1 LRRRPI
7 QIQEANLSRQL
18 SQQEIDAVFQGMQDH
33 KREAPA
39 VKFDFRRPDR
49 IPKSQVRAIHLLH
62 DTFVR
67 NLVSSLSAYLRSYLT
82 VNLVSV
88 EQLSYAEFL
97 DGLPSPTCIV
107 SLGLSPYDGNG
118 VLELN
123 PSLVFP
129 ILEMLLG
136 GTGKSSATIQR
147 DITEI
152 EQRLLDGLFRIIL
165 QDLREA
171 WKAVTNVDF
180 TIESME
186 TEPQLLHLL
195 APNEAVV
202 SIGIEV
208 RIGETVG
215 MMNIAMPSIVIK
227 MMRQKFD
234 QQWSVR
240 KTTAS
245 ATEQMRVLR
254 VLRQAAITL
263 EARME
268 GPTLSVGDLLEMREG
283 NLLTFDYAVER
294 PVELLVNGTRKFT
307 GQVVS
312 TGRKRAFQIAA
323 MRPYH
328 GKISEEG
335 GASSGSGKGE

>member
-1 LRRRPI
+1 MNR
-7 QIQEANLSRQL
+7 EL
-18 SQQEIDAVFQGMQDH
+18 SQQEIDAVFQNLH
-33 KREAPA
+33 SSKRETPA
-39 VKFDFRRPDR
+39 VLFDFRRPDR

-97 DGLPSPTCIV
+97 DGLPSPTCMV
-107 SLGLSPYDGNG
+107 SLGLRPYDGNG

-136 GTGKSSATIQR
+136 GTGKSSVNIQR

-165 QDLREA
+165 HDLHEA
-171 WKAVTNVDF
+171 WKGVTELEF
-180 TIESME
+180 TIESVE
-186 TEPQLLHLL
+186 TEPQLLHIL

-202 SIGIEV
+202 AIGVEV

-215 MMNIAMPSIVIK
+215 MMNIGMPSIVIK
-227 MMRQKFD
+227 MMRHKFD

-240 KTTAS
+240 KTRAS
-245 ATEQMRVLR
+245 ENEQRRILGYLR
-254 VLRQAAITL
+254 EASLHV
-263 EARME
+263 EARLE
-268 GPTLSVGDLLEMREG
+268 GPTLTVGDLLDMEEG
-283 NLLTFDYAVER
+283 HLLTFDYPVER
-294 PVELLVNGTRKFT
+294 SIELLINGMRRYTA
-307 GQVVS
+307 QVVT
-312 TGRKRAFQIAA
+312 TGRKRACLVENIRKPKPQ
-323 MRPYH
+323 
-328 GKISEEG
+328 GKISGEEA
-335 GASSGSGKGE
+335 GAASVAETSA

>member
-1 LRRRPI
+1 M
-7 QIQEANLSRQL
+7 SRQL
-18 SQQEIDAVFQGMQDH
+18 SQQEIDAVFENIQEN
-33 KREAPA
+33 KRESPT

-67 NLVSSLSAYLRSYLT
+67 NLVSSLSAYLRSYLM

-88 EQLSYAEFL
+88 EQLSYSEFL

-129 ILEMLLG
+129 IIEMLLG
-136 GTGKSSATIQR
+136 GTGKSSANIQR

-171 WKAVTNVDF
+171 WKTVTAVDF

-186 TEPQLLHLL
+186 TEPQLLHVL

-202 SIGIEV
+202 SIGIEM

-215 MMNIAMPSIVIK
+215 MMNIALPSIVIK

-240 KTTAS
+240 KTHAS
-245 ATEQMRVLR
+245 ENEQGRILR
-254 VLRQAAITL
+254 VLRQSRLGI

-268 GPTLSVGDLLEMREG
+268 GPTLAIADLL
-283 NLLTFDYAVER
+283 NLKVGHLLNFEFSVER
-294 PVELLVNGTRKFT
+294 PIEILVNGVRKYT
-307 GQVVS
+307 GHVVS
-312 TGRKRAFQIAA
+312 TGKKRACQVEAI
-323 MRPYH
+323 RPASQ
-328 GKISEEG
+328 GRNKDERPA
-335 GASSGSGKGE
+335 GASSAGAP

>member
-1 LRRRPI
+1 L
-7 QIQEANLSRQL
+7 NRQL
-18 SQQEIDAVFQGMQDH
+18 SQQEIDAVFQRMQDR
-33 KREAPA
+33 KRETPA

-97 DGLPSPTCIV
+97 DGLPSPTCMV
-107 SLGLSPYDGNG
+107 SLGLSPYDGNA

-136 GTGKSSATIQR
+136 GTGKASAAIQR

-152 EQRLLDGLFRIIL
+152 EQKLLDGLFRIIL
-165 QDLREA
+165 HDLREA
-171 WKAVTNVDF
+171 WKGVTAVEF
-180 TIESME
+180 TIEAME

-202 SIGIEV
+202 CIGVEL

-227 MMRQKFD
+227 MMRHRFD

-240 KTTAS
+240 KTHAS
-245 ATEQMRVLR
+245 EAEQMRILR
-254 VLRQAAITL
+254 VLREANLSL
-263 EARME
+263 EVRLE
-268 GPTLSVGDLLEMREG
+268 GPTLKVRDLLELSEG
-283 NLLTFDYAVER
+283 HLLTLDYAAGR
-294 PVELLVNGTRKFT
+294 PVELLVNGTHKFA

-312 TGRKRAFQIAA
+312 TGKKRAYLVEKA
-323 MRPYH
+323 RPLPPQ
-328 GKISEEG
+328 GKINDDDVVASAEP
-335 GASSGSGKGE
+335 ASSE

>member
-1 LRRRPI
+1 
-7 QIQEANLSRQL
+7 LSRQL
-18 SQQEIDAVFQGMQDH
+18 SQQEIDAVFQNMQDH
-33 KREAPA
+33 RREVPA

-97 DGLPSPTCIV
+97 DGLPSPTCMV

-136 GTGKSSATIQR
+136 GTGKASGSIQR

-152 EQRLLDGLFRIIL
+152 EQKLLDGLFRIIL
-165 QDLREA
+165 HDLREA
-171 WKAVTNVDF
+171 WKGVTAVDF

-186 TEPQLLHLL
+186 TEPQLLHIL

-202 SIGIEV
+202 AVGVEV

-240 KTTAS
+240 KTHAS
-245 ATEQMRVLR
+245 QGEQSRMLRLLRQSSLNIEAMLEGQTLR
-254 VLRQAAITL
+254 VQ
-263 EARME
+263 
-268 GPTLSVGDLLEMREG
+268 DLLDLQEG
-283 NLLTFDYAVER
+283 HLLMFDFPVER
-294 PVELLVNGTRKFT
+294 SIDLLVNRTHKYR
-307 GQVVS
+307 GQMVS
-312 TGRKRAFQIAA
+312 TGKKRACLIEKCCLPAPLSDAQSQG
-323 MRPYH
+323 R
-328 GKISEEG
+328 ISDVG
-335 GASSGSGKGE
+335 GAAAAPGAES

>member
-1 LRRRPI
+1 V
-7 QIQEANLSRQL
+7 SRQL
-18 SQQEIDAVFQGMQDH
+18 SQQEIDAVFQNMQDR
-33 KREAPA
+33 KRETPA

-97 DGLPSPTCIV
+97 DGLPSPTCMV

-118 VLELN
+118 VMELN

-129 ILEMLLG
+129 IIEMLLG
-136 GTGKSSATIQR
+136 GTGKSSVPIQR
-147 DITEI
+147 DVTEI
-152 EQRLLDGLFRIIL
+152 EQKLLDGIFRIIL
-165 QDLREA
+165 NDLREA
-171 WKAVTNVDF
+171 WRAVTTVDF

-186 TEPQLLHLL
+186 TEPQLLHIL

-202 SIGIEV
+202 SIGVEI

-240 KTTAS
+240 KTHAS
-245 ATEQMRVLR
+245 DHEQVRVLR
-254 VLRQAAITL
+254 FVREGLLTL
-263 EARME
+263 EARLE
-268 GPTLSVGDLLEMREG
+268 GPTMTISDLLTLSEG
-283 NLLTFDYAVER
+283 NLLTFDYPVER
-294 PVELLVNGTRKFT
+294 SIELLVNGSRKFT
-307 GQVVS
+307 SQIAS
-312 TGRKRAFQIAA
+312 TGKKRACVVEQIRHLLPQGNINEDA
-323 MRPYH
+323 
-328 GKISEEG
+328 G
-335 GASSGSGKGE
+335 GGEAENPPA

>member
-1 LRRRPI
+1 MNR
-7 QIQEANLSRQL
+7 EL
-18 SQQEIDAVFQGMQDH
+18 SQQEIDAVFQNMTDR
-33 KREAPA
+33 KRETPA
-39 VKFDFRRPDR
+39 IKFDFRRPDR

-136 GTGKSSATIQR
+136 GTGKGSASIQR

-152 EQRLLDGLFRIIL
+152 EQKLLDGLFRIIL
-165 QDLREA
+165 HDLREA
-171 WKAVTNVDF
+171 WKGVTAVDF
-180 TIESME
+180 TIEAME

-202 SIGIEV
+202 SIGVEV
-208 RIGETVG
+208 RIGESVG

-240 KTTAS
+240 KTHAN
-245 ATEQMRVLR
+245 AIEQVRVLR
-254 VLRQAAITL
+254 TLKEGRLTL
-263 EARME
+263 EARLE
-268 GPTLSVGDLLEMREG
+268 GPTLSVENLLELSEG
-283 NLLTFDYAVER
+283 HLLLFDYPVER

-307 GQVVS
+307 AQMVS
-312 TGRKRAFQIAA
+312 TGRKRGCLVDQVRVSPAQAHA
-323 MRPYH
+323 Q
-328 GKISEEG
+328 GKISEEP
-335 GASSGSGKGE
+335 AEGSTSAAAG

>member
-1 LRRRPI
+1 M
-7 QIQEANLSRQL
+7 NRQL
-18 SQQEIDAVFQGMQDH
+18 SQQEIDDVFQHMQER

-39 VKFDFRRPDR
+39 AKFDFRRPDR
-49 IPKSQVRAIHLLH
+49 IPKSQVRAIHMLH

-97 DGLPSPTCIV
+97 DGLPSPTCMV
-107 SLGLSPYDGNG
+107 SLGLSPYDGNA

-123 PSLVFP
+123 PSLAFP
-129 ILEMLLG
+129 ILEMLMG
-136 GTGKSSATIQR
+136 GTGKASAAIQR

-152 EQRLLDGLFRIIL
+152 EQKLLDGLFCIIL
-165 QDLREA
+165 HDLREA
-171 WKAVTNVDF
+171 WKGVAEVEF
-180 TIESME
+180 TIEAME
-186 TEPQLLHLL
+186 TEPQLLCLL

-202 SIGIEV
+202 STGVEL

-227 MMRQKFD
+227 MMRHKFD

-240 KTTAS
+240 KTHAS
-245 ATEQMRVLR
+245 GPEQMRILR
-254 VLRQAAITL
+254 LLREASLTI
-263 EARME
+263 EARLE
-268 GPTLSVGDLLEMREG
+268 GPTLRVRDLLELSEG
-283 NLLTFDYAVER
+283 QLLTLDYPAGR
-294 PVELLVNGTRKFT
+294 PIEMLVNGSHRFA

-312 TGRKRAFQIAA
+312 TGRKRACLVERANPSPPQGRMSEDEAA
-323 MRPYH
+323 
-328 GKISEEG
+328 G
-335 GASSGSGKGE
+335 GAEPG

>member
-1 LRRRPI
+1 
-7 QIQEANLSRQL
+7 LSRQL
-18 SQQEIDAVFQGMQDH
+18 TQQEIDAVFQTFH
-33 KREAPA
+33 EKKRESPA

-118 VLELN
+118 ALELN

-136 GTGKSSATIQR
+136 GTGKSSASIQR
-147 DITEI
+147 DVTEI

-208 RIGETVG
+208 RIGETLG

-240 KTTAS
+240 KTHAS
-245 ATEQMRVLR
+245 ETEQARVVR
-254 VLRQAAITL
+254 VLRQAALTM

-268 GPTLSVGDLLEMREG
+268 GPTLTVEDLLDLREG
-283 NLLTFDYAVER
+283 HVLVFDYPVTR
-294 PVELLVNGTRKFT
+294 PIELTVNGAPKFLT
-307 GQVVS
+307 QVVS
-312 TGRKRAFQIAA
+312 TGKKRACQVEAI
-323 MRPYH
+323 RPPAQ
-328 GKISEEG
+328 GRTNEDPVSGG
-335 GASSGSGKGE
+335 GAADS

>member
-1 LRRRPI
+1 M
-7 QIQEANLSRQL
+7 NRQL
-18 SQQEIDAVFQGMQDH
+18 TQQEIDAVFRKQEH
-33 KREAPA
+33 KRDTPA
-39 VKFDFRRPDR
+39 ARFDFRRPDR

-82 VNLVSV
+82 ANLVSV

-97 DGLPSPTCIV
+97 DGLPSPTCMV

-136 GTGKSSATIQR
+136 GTGKSSASIER

-152 EQRLLDGLFRIIL
+152 EQKLLDGLFRIML
-165 QDLREA
+165 HDLREA
-171 WKAVTNVDF
+171 WKAVTDVDF
-180 TIESME
+180 TIESLE
-186 TEPQLLHLL
+186 TEPQLLNVL

-202 SIGIEV
+202 TIGIEV

-234 QQWSVR
+234 QQWSMR
-240 KTTAS
+240 KTHAS
-245 ATEQMRVLR
+245 YSEQARVLR
-254 VLRQAAITL
+254 LLREALLTL

-268 GPTLSVGDLLEMREG
+268 GPTLGVRDLLALEEG
-283 NLLTFDYAVER
+283 HLLTFDYPVER
-294 PVELLVNGTRKFT
+294 PVELLVNGVRRFT
-307 GQVVS
+307 AQVVS
-312 TGRKRAFQIAA
+312 TGKRRGCLIEQ
-323 MRPYH
+323 MRETRPQ
-328 GKISEEG
+328 GRG
-335 GASSGSGKGE
+335 PAQGRMRDDAGGADGASSPA

>member
-1 LRRRPI
+1 MHSVDSTPGDPV
-7 QIQEANLSRQL
+7 NRQL
-18 SQQEIDAVFQGMQDH
+18 TQQEIDAVFENMQDH
-33 KREAPA
+33 RRETPA
-39 VKFDFRRPDR
+39 AKFDFRRPDR

-97 DGLPSPTCIV
+97 DGLPSPTCMV

-129 ILEMLLG
+129 ILEMVMG
-136 GTGKSSATIQR
+136 GSGKSSAGIQR

-152 EQRLLDGLFRIIL
+152 EQKLLDGLFRIIL
-165 QDLREA
+165 HDLREA
-171 WKAVTNVDF
+171 WKGVTEVDF
-180 TIESME
+180 TIEALE
-186 TEPQLLHLL
+186 TEPQLLHIL

-202 SIGIEV
+202 SIGVEV

-215 MMNIAMPSIVIK
+215 MMNIALPSIVIK

-240 KTTAS
+240 KTHAS
-245 ATEQMRVLR
+245 EGEQARVLR
-254 VLRQAAITL
+254 MLRDASLTL
-263 EARME
+263 ETRLE
-268 GPTLSVGDLLEMREG
+268 GPTMRLGDLLELSEG
-283 NLLTFDYAVER
+283 QLILLDFPAER
-294 PVELLVNGTRKFT
+294 PLQLLVNNEPKFSGQIIRT
-307 GQVVS
+307 GK
-312 TGRKRAFQIAA
+312 KRACRVEKVHKVQGRISGGVADAA
-323 MRPYH
+323 PP
-328 GKISEEG
+328 
-335 GASSGSGKGE
+335 SGSG

>member
-1 LRRRPI
+1 MST
-7 QIQEANLSRQL
+7 QGAWSVSRQL
-18 SQQEIDAVFQGMQDH
+18 SQQEIDAAFQNLQGR

-118 VLELN
+118 ILELN
-123 PSLVFP
+123 PTLVFP

-136 GTGKSSATIQR
+136 GSGKSSVSIQR
-147 DITEI
+147 EITEV
-152 EQRLLDGLFRIIL
+152 EQKLLDGLFRIIL
-165 QDLREA
+165 HDLREA
-171 WKAVTNVDF
+171 WKAVTAVDF

-186 TEPQLLHLL
+186 TDPQSLHLL
-195 APNEAVV
+195 APKEAVV

-208 RIGETVG
+208 RIGDTVG

-240 KTTAS
+240 KTRAS
-245 ATEQMRVLR
+245 EAEQARVLR
-254 VLRQAAITL
+254 FLRQATVTL

-268 GPTLSVGDLLEMREG
+268 GPTLSVEDLLALDEG
-283 NLLTFDYAVER
+283 HVLTFDYPVER
-294 PVELLVNGTRKFT
+294 PIELLVNDT
-307 GQVVS
+307 
-312 TGRKRAFQIAA
+312 
-323 MRPYH
+323 P
-328 GKISEEG
+328 
-335 GASSGSGKGE
+335 

>member
-1 LRRRPI
+1 M
-7 QIQEANLSRQL
+7 SRQL
-18 SQQEIDAVFQGMQDH
+18 SQQEIDTVFQNIQDH

-97 DGLPSPTCIV
+97 DGLPSSTCLV

-136 GTGKSSATIQR
+136 GTGKSSAAIQR

-171 WKAVTNVDF
+171 WKSVTVVDF

-202 SIGIEV
+202 SIGIEL

-240 KTTAS
+240 KTNAS
-245 ATEQMRVLR
+245 QSEQGRLLR
-254 VLRQAAITL
+254 ILRQASL
-263 EARME
+263 SVEARLE
-268 GPTLSVGDLLEMREG
+268 GPTLTVRDLLALKEG
-283 NLLTFDYAVER
+283 HVVLFDYPVER
-294 PVELLVNGTRKFT
+294 PIDLLVNGAHKFT
-307 GQVVS
+307 GHVVS
-312 TGRKRAFQIAA
+312 TGKKRACQVDLV
-323 MRPYH
+323 RPAPPQ
-328 GKISEEG
+328 GRISEE
-335 GASSGSGKGE
+335 AGSAEPAAAG

>member
-1 LRRRPI
+1 V
-7 QIQEANLSRQL
+7 SRQL
-18 SQQEIDAVFQGMQDH
+18 SQTEIDAVFQNMQDR
-33 KREAPA
+33 KRETPA

-97 DGLPSPTCIV
+97 DGLPSPTCMI

-118 VLELN
+118 VMELN

-136 GTGKSSATIQR
+136 GSGKTSTTIQR
-147 DITEI
+147 DVTEI
-152 EQRLLDGLFRIIL
+152 EQKLLDGLFRIIL
-165 QDLREA
+165 NDLKEA
-171 WKAVTNVDF
+171 WKGVTMVEF
-180 TIESME
+180 TIEAME
-186 TEPQLLHLL
+186 TEPQLLHIL

-202 SIGIEV
+202 SIGIEI

-240 KTTAS
+240 KTHAS
-245 ATEQMRVLR
+245 EAEQSRVLR
-254 VLRQAAITL
+254 FLREGLLTA
-263 EARME
+263 EARLE
-268 GPTLSVGDLLEMREG
+268 GPTLSIRDLLELKEG
-283 NLLTFDYAVER
+283 HLLTFDYAADR
-294 PVELLVNGTRKFT
+294 SIELLVNGVHKFT
-307 GQVVS
+307 AQVVS
-312 TGRKRAFQIAA
+312 TGRKRACQIEQIRRTPGQGRINEDAGDAA
-323 MRPYH
+323 
-328 GKISEEG
+328 G
-335 GASSGSGKGE
+335 

>member
-1 LRRRPI
+1 M
-7 QIQEANLSRQL
+7 SRQL
-18 SQQEIDAVFQGMQDH
+18 SQQEIDAVFQNRQDR
-33 KREAPA
+33 KRETPA
-39 VKFDFRRPDR
+39 VRFDFRRPDR

-123 PSLVFP
+123 PSLAFP

-152 EQRLLDGLFRIIL
+152 EQKLLDGLFRIIL
-165 QDLREA
+165 HDLREA
-171 WKAVTNVDF
+171 WKAVTSVDF
-180 TIESME
+180 TIEAME

-202 SIGIEV
+202 AIGIEV
-208 RIGETVG
+208 RIGESVG

-240 KTTAS
+240 KTQAS
-245 ATEQMRVLR
+245 NAEQARLLR
-254 VLRQAAITL
+254 LLRESSFSL
-263 EARME
+263 EARLL
-268 GPTLSVGDLLEMREG
+268 GPTLTVRDLLRLEEG
-283 NLLTFDYAVER
+283 HLLIFDYPVER
-294 PVELLVNGTRKFT
+294 TIELLVNGAPKYTAQMATTAK
-307 GQVVS
+307 
-312 TGRKRAFQIAA
+312 KRACLIEQI
-323 MRPYH
+323 RRTLH
-328 GKISEEG
+328 QGKINEEG
-335 GASSGSGKGE
+335 AGPGSAAASP

>member
-1 LRRRPI
+1 V
-7 QIQEANLSRQL
+7 NRQL
-18 SQQEIDAVFQGMQDH
+18 SQQEIDAVFETMQDH
-33 KREAPA
+33 RKDTPA
-39 VKFDFRRPDR
+39 AKFDFRRPDR

-97 DGLPSPTCIV
+97 DGLPSPTCMV
-107 SLGLSPYDGNG
+107 SLGLAPYDGNG
-118 VLELN
+118 VLEIN

-129 ILEMLLG
+129 ILEMLMG
-136 GTGKSSATIQR
+136 GTGKSSAGIQR

-152 EQRLLDGLFRIIL
+152 EQKLLDGLFRIIL
-165 QDLREA
+165 HDLREA
-171 WKAVTNVDF
+171 WKGVTDVDF
-180 TIESME
+180 TIESLE
-186 TEPQLLHLL
+186 TEPQLLHIL

-202 SIGIEV
+202 AVGVEI

-240 KTTAS
+240 KTHAS
-245 ATEQMRVLR
+245 AGEQARVLR
-254 VLRQAAITL
+254 LLREASLTL
-263 EARME
+263 EARLE
-268 GPTLSVGDLLEMREG
+268 GPTLTVRDLLALTEG
-283 NLLTFDYAVER
+283 HLLTFDFPVDR
-294 PVELLVNGTRKFT
+294 PVELLVNDEHKFA
-307 GQVVS
+307 GQVVN
-312 TGRKRAFQIAA
+312 TGRKRGCQIEKI
-323 MRPYH
+323 RPLQ
-328 GKISEEG
+328 GRISGEAEG
-335 GASSGSGKGE
+335 GAARGGSP

>member
-1 LRRRPI
+1 
-7 QIQEANLSRQL
+7 
-18 SQQEIDAVFQGMQDH
+18 
-33 KREAPA
+33 
-39 VKFDFRRPDR
+39 
-49 IPKSQVRAIHLLH
+49 
-62 DTFVR
+62 
-67 NLVSSLSAYLRSYLT
+67 
-82 VNLVSV
+82 V

-97 DGLPSPTCIV
+97 DGLPSPTCVV

-118 VLELN
+118 ILELN
-123 PSLVFP
+123 PTLVFP

-136 GTGKSSATIQR
+136 GSGKSSVSIQR

-186 TEPQLLHLL
+186 TEPQLVHLL

-202 SIGIEV
+202 SIGIEL
-208 RIGETVG
+208 RIGESVG

-240 KTTAS
+240 KTMAS
-245 ATEQMRVLR
+245 DAEQSRVLR
-254 VLRQAAITL
+254 LLRGATLTL
-263 EARME
+263 EARLE
-268 GPTLSVGDLLEMREG
+268 GPRLSVRDFLGLEEGHLLA
-283 NLLTFDYAVER
+283 FDFPVER
-294 PVELLVNGTRKFT
+294 PIDLMV
-307 GQVVS
+307 
-312 TGRKRAFQIAA
+312 
-323 MRPYH
+323 
-328 GKISEEG
+328 
-335 GASSGSGKGE
+335 

>member
-1 LRRRPI
+1 L
-7 QIQEANLSRQL
+7 NRQL
-18 SQQEIDAVFQGMQDH
+18 SQQEIDAVFQNMQDH
-33 KREAPA
+33 RRESPA

-97 DGLPSPTCIV
+97 DGLPSPTCMV
-107 SLGLSPYDGNG
+107 SLGLNPYDGNG

-136 GTGKSSATIQR
+136 GTGKSSGSIQR

-152 EQRLLDGLFRIIL
+152 EQKLLDGLFRIIL
-165 QDLREA
+165 HDLREA
-171 WKAVTNVDF
+171 WKGVTEVDF

-186 TEPQLLHLL
+186 TEPQLLHIL

-202 SIGIEV
+202 SIGVEV

-240 KTTAS
+240 KTHAS
-245 ATEQMRVLR
+245 QNEQTRVLR
-254 VLRQAAITL
+254 LLRGARLTV

-268 GPTLSVGDLLEMREG
+268 GQTLSVREFLG
-283 NLLTFDYAVER
+283 LAEGHLLTFDFPVER
-294 PVELLVNGTRKFT
+294 PIDLLVNGTHKYA

-312 TGRKRAFQIAA
+312 TGRKRACLIEKIKLAPAQ
-323 MRPYH
+323 
-328 GKISEEG
+328 GKISEDKPPEA
-335 GASSGSGKGE
+335 GAVESE

>member
-1 LRRRPI
+1 MNR
-7 QIQEANLSRQL
+7 EL
-18 SQQEIDAVFQGMQDH
+18 SQQEIDAVFSNMAER
-33 KREAPA
+33 KRDSPA
-39 VKFDFRRPDR
+39 VRFDFRRPDR

-97 DGLPSPTCIV
+97 DGLPSPTCMV
-107 SLGLSPYDGNG
+107 SLGLSPYDGNA

-136 GTGKSSATIQR
+136 GTGKTSATIQR
-147 DITEI
+147 EITEI
-152 EQRLLDGLFRIIL
+152 EQKLLDGLFRIIL
-165 QDLREA
+165 HDLREA
-171 WKAVTNVDF
+171 WKGVTNVDF

-202 SIGIEV
+202 AVGVEV

-240 KTTAS
+240 KTHAS
-245 ATEQMRVLR
+245 VAEQLR
-254 VLRQAAITL
+254 VLSVLREASLTL
-263 EARME
+263 EARLE
-268 GPTLSVGDLLEMREG
+268 GPTLAVRDLLALTEG
-283 NLLTFDYAVER
+283 HLLTFDYPVHR
-294 PVELLVNGTRKFT
+294 SVELLVNDSHRYSA
-307 GQVVS
+307 QVVGA
-312 TGRKRAFQIAA
+312 GRKRACLVDKI
-323 MRPYH
+323 RPVAGQ
-328 GKISEEG
+328 GKTSEEVPAESPSDPEG
-335 GASSGSGKGE
+335 

>member
-1 LRRRPI
+1 
-7 QIQEANLSRQL
+7 LSRQL
-18 SQQEIDAVFQGMQDH
+18 SQTEIDAVFQNMQDR
-33 KREAPA
+33 KREAPT

-97 DGLPSPTCIV
+97 DGLPSPTCMV
-107 SLGLSPYDGNG
+107 SLGLTPYDGNG
-118 VLELN
+118 VMELN

-136 GTGKSSATIQR
+136 GTGKTSATIQR
-147 DITEI
+147 DVTEI
-152 EQRLLDGLFRIIL
+152 EQKLLDGLFRIIL
-165 QDLREA
+165 NDLREA
-171 WKAVTNVDF
+171 WKGVTMVEF

-186 TEPQLLHLL
+186 TEPQLLHIL

-202 SIGIEV
+202 SIGIEI
-208 RIGETVG
+208 RIGDTVG

-240 KTTAS
+240 KTHAS
-245 ATEQMRVLR
+245 EAEQARVLR
-254 VLRQAAITL
+254 FLREGLLTA
-263 EARME
+263 EARLE
-268 GPTLSVGDLLEMREG
+268 GPTLRIRDLLELSEG
-283 NLLTFDYAVER
+283 QLLVFDFPSDR
-294 PVELLVNGTRKFT
+294 PIELLVNGVHRYSA
-307 GQVVS
+307 QLVS
-312 TGRKRAFQIAA
+312 TGRKRACQIEQIK
-323 MRPYH
+323 
-328 GKISEEG
+328 KIPL
-335 GASSGSGKGE
+335 GEDQ